1 MATPRFTPLSGRS
14 SRSDDV
20 YLVLRE
26 ALLAGEFT
34 PGEQLREGE
43 IAAQLGV
50 SKTPVREALSSLR
63 ARGLLQASP
72 IRGIQVATVDD
83 TTVRWMYEVRALLE
97 PEAILHAGPHI
108 DQKLITQAHQLLT
121 DAQRYADRRDF
132 TALSKA
138 NRDFHEL
145 LYQRCENAELRR
157 ILNEMRDQMQFAAAS
172 GWRGTSPSW
181 DLEHTEHLAILTAIE
196 DGDIDKAAQLSKD
209 HIESAATRLFSREP
223 IATLSHQRDLVT
235 GTETS

>member
-1 MATPRFTPLSGRS
+1 MSTPRFAPLGGRS

-20 YLVLRE
+20 YVALRE

-34 PGEQLREGE
+34 PGQQLREGE

-63 ARGLLQASP
+63 ARGLLESSP
-72 IRGIQVATVDD
+72 TRGIQVATLDPD
-83 TTVRWMYEVRALLE
+83 TVHWLYEVRAMLE
-97 PEAILHAGPHI
+97 PEALRRAGPYI
-108 DQKLITQAHQLLT
+108 DSKVISQAHRLLT
-121 DAQRYADRRDF
+121 DAQKYAERRDF

-145 LYQRCENAELRR
+145 IYQRCENAELRR

-172 GWRGTSPSW
+172 SWRGSSPSW
-181 DLEHTEHLAILTAIE
+181 DLEHTEHLAILTAVQ
-196 DGDIDKAAQLSKD
+196 DGDIERAAELSKD
-209 HIESAATRLFSREP
+209 HIQQAAIRLFSRD
-223 IATLSHQRDLVT
+223 S
-235 GTETS
+235 S

>member
-1 MATPRFTPLSGRS
+1 MAAPKFAPLRGRS

-20 YLVLRE
+20 YVALRE
-26 ALLAGEFT
+26 ALLGGGFT

-63 ARGLLQASP
+63 ARGLLQANST
-72 IRGIQVATVDD
+72 RGIRVATLDPH
-83 TTVRWMYEVRALLE
+83 TFRWLYEVRGLLE
-97 PEAILHAGPHI
+97 PEAMLRAGTHV
-108 DQKLITQAHQLLT
+108 DKKLITQGHRLLT
-121 DAQRYADRRDF
+121 DARRYAERHDF
-132 TALSKA
+132 RALSKA

-172 GWRGTSPSW
+172 GWRGISPSW
-181 DLEHTEHLAILTAIE
+181 DLEHSEHLAILTAIE
-196 DGDIDKAAQLSKD
+196 QGDIKGAAELSKD
-209 HIESAATRLFSREP
+209 HIERAAIRLF
-223 IATLSHQRDLVT
+223 ARDAI
-235 GTETS
+235 

>member
-1 MATPRFTPLSGRS
+1 MATPRFAPLSGRS

-20 YLVLRE
+20 YVALRE

-63 ARGLLQASP
+63 ARGLLEASAT
-72 IRGIQVATVDD
+72 RGIQVATLNQDAVQ
-83 TTVRWMYEVRALLE
+83 WLYEVRALLE
-97 PEAILHAGPHI
+97 PEAMLRAGPHI
-108 DQKLITQAHQLLT
+108 DKKLIAQAHRLLT
-121 DAQRYADRRDF
+121 DAQRHAERRDF
-132 TALSKA
+132 NALSKA

-145 LYQRCENAELRR
+145 LYQRCENTELRR

-181 DLEHTEHLAILTAIE
+181 DLEHTEHLAILTATE
-196 DGDIDKAAQLSKD
+196 AGDIKHAADLAKD
-209 HIESAATRLFSREP
+209 HIERAAIRLFSR
-223 IATLSHQRDLVT
+223 ASTR
-235 GTETS
+235 GRA

>member
-1 MATPRFTPLSGRS
+1 MATPRFAPLGGRS

-20 YLVLRE
+20 YVALRE
-26 ALLAGEFT
+26 ALLGGEFT
-34 PGEQLREGE
+34 PGEQMREGE

-63 ARGLLQASP
+63 ARGLLEASAT
-72 IRGIQVATVDD
+72 RGIRVATLNQD
-83 TTVRWMYEVRALLE
+83 TVQWLYEVRALLE
-97 PEAILHAGPHI
+97 PEAMLHAGPHI
-108 DQKLITQAHQLLT
+108 DQKLTTQAHRLLT
-121 DAQRYADRRDF
+121 DAQRLAERRDF
-132 TALSKA
+132 KALSKA

-196 DGDIDKAAQLSKD
+196 DGDIK
-209 HIESAATRLFSREP
+209 
-223 IATLSHQRDLVT
+223 
-235 GTETS
+235 